1 MTQDTT
7 EQQAGQQKESVRRL
21 HSSVLVQ
28 RNSHAGNFLLNDA
41 DFRFAADCE
50 RMRVDRN
57 GSTLSLLLVRLRDQ
71 AQEDLAFFT
80 RILEGRIRITD
91 TPGLLNDGRVAIL
104 LPDTQAAG
112 AWKVAADISEVYP
125 PGPGR
130 PECDVLEYPNHERPR
145 NKNKEESFE
154 SEDQIDSAP
163 RPSEQPTEELGE
175 LQPKDTQAPTNEF
188 FFARKTP
195 LWKRSLDI
203 VGGSVGLAASLPIL
217 LVAAVAVKSSS
228 RGPAFFK
235 QQREGH
241 GGKLFTMWK
250 LRTMQV
256 DAEARKKSLR
266 KFSQQDG
273 PAFKMKKDPRTT
285 AVGRFLRWSSMD
297 ELPQFW
303 NVIKGDMSLV
313 GPRPLP
319 VEESAAC
326 QNWQRRRLQVAPGM
340 TCTWQVCERGNVSFD
355 EWVRMD
361 LRYVRDHSF
370 REDMK
375 LLLMTLPSLL
385 MQRGMR

>member
-7 EQQAGQQKESVRRL
+7 EQSAKHHANGVRKL
-21 HSSVLVQ
+21 HSSVLA
-28 RNSHAGNFLLNDA
+28 RRKSTHGDFLLNNE

-57 GSTLSLLLVRLRDQ
+57 GSVLSLLLVRLKYQNPD
-71 AQEDLAFFT
+71 DLSFFA

-91 TPGLLNDGRVAIL
+91 TPGLLDDGRVAVL
-104 LPDTQAAG
+104 LPDTKATG
-112 AWKVAADISEVYP
+112 AWKVAEDVSEVYP

-130 PECDVLEYPNHERPR
+130 PECDVLEYPNADRTRGHDADD
-145 NKNKEESFE
+145 SFE
-154 SEDQIDSAP
+154 SEDGFGSSEDASDEP
-163 RPSEQPTEELGE
+163 TGDVETTRPADKP
-175 LQPKDTQAPTNEF
+175 APTNEF
-188 FFARKTP
+188 FFARKMP
-195 LWKRSLDI
+195 LWKRALDV
-203 VGGSVGLAASLPIL
+203 VGGTIGLVASLPIL
-217 LVAAVAVKSSS
+217 AVAAVAVKASSH
-228 RGPAFFK
+228 GPAFFK

-241 GGKLFTMWK
+241 GGEHFTMWK

-256 DAEARKKSLR
+256 DAEAMKQDLR
-266 KFSQQDG
+266 RFSQQDG

-285 AVGRFLRWSSMD
+285 AVGKFLRWSSMD

-319 VEESAAC
+319 VDESISC
-326 QNWQRRRLQVAPGM
+326 QNWQRRRLQVTPGM

-361 LRYVRDHSF
+361 LRYVKDHTLW
-370 REDMK
+370 EDLR
-375 LLLMTLPSLL
+375 LLLLTLPSLL
-385 MQRGMR
+385 MQKGMR